1 MKVIKTIEENRHET
15 EAAAIEYIEQER
27 KKAFENNYTI
37 DKASY
42 TYKWEQIGTSETD
55 LVDYV
60 KKATKIGLF
69 GLFDAGD
76 IGKTWKCNNCG
87 SKF

>member
-1 MKVIKTIEENRHET
+1 MKTIKTVEEIRHET

-42 TYKWEQIGTSETD
+42 TYKN
-55 LVDYV
+55 
-60 KKATKIGLF
+60 
-69 GLFDAGD
+69 
-76 IGKTWKCNNCG
+76 KCQ
-87 SKF
+87 KHYP